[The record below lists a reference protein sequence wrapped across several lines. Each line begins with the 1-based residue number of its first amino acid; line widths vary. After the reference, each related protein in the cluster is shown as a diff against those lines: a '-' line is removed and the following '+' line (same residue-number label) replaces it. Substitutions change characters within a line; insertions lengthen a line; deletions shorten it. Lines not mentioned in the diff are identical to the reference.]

1 MGDIMIPY
9 KSIENVINKY
19 FSDQMFHRPFDVVL
33 EDSKVVK
40 KKYFYP
46 CELQQTFEIDFVD
59 VITHHY
65 GCKYDNVI
73 FYFPGGA
80 FTDPPTF
87 LHYRFAKKI
96 SKKLKKRVVMF
107 QYPLFPEVDPNIT
120 VKFIRKIMD
129 FYKFENITF
138 MGDSAGANLCM
149 YILRSLHQDDINIIK
164 KIVLISPFVEGSMNN
179 AHISLISSYDFILDV
194 DNCKKMCEQLYS
206 IYLKDGEKLFPQSNE
221 FKFESNVLII
231 SGGHEIVTPDIY
243 QWMLNQNILKVI
255 YLSF

>member
-1 MGDIMIPY
+1 MGTKRFIIASLLGIAISLPSMAQIDDDISNFGVWT
-9 KSIENVINKY
+9 SIGVE
-19 FSDQMFHRPFDVVL
+19 
-33 EDSKVVK
+33 
-40 KKYFYP
+40 
-46 CELQQTFEIDFVD
+46 
-59 VITHHY
+59 
-65 GCKYDNVI
+65 
-73 FYFPGGA
+73 
-80 FTDPPTF
+80 
-87 LHYRFAKKI
+87 KKI

-221 FKFESNVLII
+221 FK
-231 SGGHEIVTPDIY
+231 
-243 QWMLNQNILKVI
+243 
-255 YLSF
+255 LSS